1 MRHGRSTIERLWQE
15 YGLPA
20 ADGLYFPDGRAFEV
34 LVAPEEPTGLRVGG
48 AFDVDRLL
56 SEEPDLI
63 SHVDGLT
70 ALELPGGDI
79 LWAGEGSHGSD
90 GFFGRVTPGR
100 GLVWAVFLEEANPF
114 GTIELSARAG
124 TFTSTLGV
132 SITIDIDDPVRGEG
146 RP

>member
-20 ADGLYFPDGRAFEV
+20 ADGLYFPDGTAFEV
-34 LVAPEEPTGLRVGG
+34 RVTPEEPAGLRIGG
-48 AFDVDRLL
+48 AFDIEQLL

-63 SHVDGLT
+63 SYVDGLT
-70 ALELPGGDI
+70 AHELPTGDV
-79 LWAGEGSHGSD
+79 LWAGEGSYGSD
-90 GFFGRVTPGR
+90 GFFGRVTPDR
-100 GLVWAVFLEEANPF
+100 SLVWAVFLEEVNPF
-114 GTIELSARAG
+114 GTIELSGRAG

-132 SITIDIDDPVRGEG
+132 SITVDIDDPVRSGG